1 MIIGHFDR
9 GIWFK
14 GGIANYIRRISN
26 AQRVAGHTVKFFSN
40 DPCAGA
46 DATEQPILVR
56 DDIELFQQA
65 EALNLDLLHLH
76 GPLAVSP
83 PSHLPVIRTLH
94 GHSPYCPSGSKY
106 LQRWNRPCDRS
117 YSLHGCLWGHLVDY
131 CGSVRPQRIADNF
144 QRLSREME
152 ILQNIPV
159 ITVSHFLKS
168 QMVDAGYPIDS
179 IHVLHLFSPEI
190 ANISPPPPTGVPR
203 FIFLGRLVPLKGLEW
218 LLRSI
223 RQVQVPIHLD
233 IAGEG
238 PQESK
243 MKHLVQRLQLEDRVT
258 FHGWVD
264 QDRVNQLI
272 QSARALIFPS
282 LWHEPGGTVAFEAM
296 SQSRA
301 VIMSRVGGMPEV
313 VLSETNGLLIEP
325 NNILELAQC
334 IEKLALDW
342 SFAKELGE
350 GGRKLAATKF
360 TFDQHMD
367 QLIQLYKQTTVSLP
381 HLTGQL

>member
-1 MIIGHFDR
+1 MVRWQYLLLAIYQSSELYMDTAPTALAAANIYSDGIVHAIAPIVCMDVSGDTLWITVVASARKELLII
-9 GIWFK
+9 
-14 GGIANYIRRISN
+14 
-26 AQRVAGHTVKFFSN
+26 
-40 DPCAGA
+40 
-46 DATEQPILVR
+46 L
-56 DDIELFQQA
+56 
-65 EALNLDLLHLH
+65 
-76 GPLAVSP
+76 
-83 PSHLPVIRTLH
+83 
-94 GHSPYCPSGSKY
+94 
-106 LQRWNRPCDRS
+106 
-117 YSLHGCLWGHLVDY
+117 
-131 CGSVRPQRIADNF
+131 